1 MISFPAIL
9 LRLGLALVL
18 GAIIGAERESSEH
31 SAGLR
36 TNALVALGASLFTV
50 VSGYGF
56 ADLIGM
62 AHVQLDPSR
71 IASYVVAGIG
81 FLGAGTIFL
90 QRDKEK
96 VKGLTTAAT
105 IWIVAAIGLACG
117 SGLLLEAVA
126 GTIMALIV
134 LVLLRY
140 VERILLLRRTSAEHR
155 LHIETT
161 SLADSFIDHVYEA
174 CGHSGVTI
182 EALGIRSEQ
191 GIDTIKVTCHISDPA
206 ALGRLVSE
214 LKTLPGVRAVY
225 GDIDS
230 TDTENKTTLKS
241 MMHKET

>member
-9 LRLGLALVL
+9 LRLGLVLVL

-105 IWIVAAIGLACG
+105 IWIVAAIGLASG

-134 LVLLRY
+134 LILLRY
-140 VERILLLRRTSAEHR
+140 AEPFLESRHPSAEHR
-155 LHIETT
+155 LHIETA
-161 SLADSFIDHVYEA
+161 SLADSFIDHLYEA
-174 CGHSGVTI
+174 CAHSGVTI
-182 EALGIRSEQ
+182 ETLGIRSEQ
-191 GIDTIKVTCHISDPA
+191 GIDTIKVTCHIPDPA
-206 ALGRLVSE
+206 AMGRLVSE
-214 LKTLPGVRAVY
+214 LRTLPGVRAVHA
-225 GDIDS
+225 DIHSTDMDS
-230 TDTENKTTLKS
+230 TTSIKGML
-241 MMHKET
+241 HKET

>member
-9 LRLGLALVL
+9 LRLSLALVL

-50 VSGYGF
+50 VSAYGF

-117 SGLLLEAVA
+117 AGLLLEAVA
-126 GTIMALIV
+126 GTIMALII

-140 VERILLLRRTSAEHR
+140 AEPLLLSRHPSAEHR
-155 LHIETT
+155 LYIETT

-174 CGHSGVTI
+174 CAHSGVTI
-182 EALGIRSEQ
+182 EALGIHSEQ
-191 GIDTIKVTCHISDPA
+191 GIDTIKVACHIPDPV
-206 ALGRLVSE
+206 ALGHLASE
-214 LKTLPGVRAVY
+214 LQALPGVRAVHA
-225 GDIDS
+225 DIRS
-230 TDTENKTTLKS
+230 GDTENTTS
-241 MMHKET
+241 MKGMLHKES

>member
-18 GAIIGAERESSEH
+18 GAIVGAERESREH

-50 VSGYGF
+50 VSAYGF
-56 ADLIGM
+56 RDLIGTL
-62 AHVQLDPSR
+62 HVQLDPSR

-126 GTIMALIV
+126 GTIMVLII
-134 LVLLRY
+134 LVVLRY
-140 VERILLLRRTSAEHR
+140 AEPLLLSRHPSTEHR
-155 LHIETT
+155 LQIETT
-161 SLADSFIDHVYEA
+161 SVGDSFIDHVYEA
-174 CGHSGVTI
+174 CAHSGVTI

-191 GIDTIKVTCHISDPA
+191 GIDTIKVTCHIPNMA
-206 ALGRLVSE
+206 ALGHVVSE
-214 LKTLPGVRAVY
+214 LKALPGVRAVH
-225 GDIDS
+225 GDIHG
-230 TDTENKTTLKS
+230 TDTDNTNMKD
-241 MMHKET
+241 MIHKET

>member
-18 GAIIGAERESSEH
+18 GGIIGAERESSEH

-50 VSGYGF
+50 VSAYGF
-56 ADLIGM
+56 ADLIGTP
-62 AHVQLDPSR
+62 HVQLDPSR

-117 SGLLLEAVA
+117 SGLLLEAVT

-134 LVLLRY
+134 LILLRY
-140 VERILLLRRTSAEHR
+140 VEPLLVSRLPSAEHR
-155 LHIETT
+155 LHIETS
-161 SLADSFIDHVYEA
+161 SLADSFIDRVYEA
-174 CGHSGVTI
+174 CAHSGVTI
-182 EALGIRSEQ
+182 KGLGIHSEQ
-191 GIDTIKVTCHISDPA
+191 GIDTIKIACRIPNPA
-206 ALGRLVSE
+206 ALGHLVSE
-214 LKTLPGVRAVY
+214 LRALPGVRAVY
-225 GDIDS
+225 A
-230 TDTENKTTLKS
+230 
-241 MMHKET
+241 